1 MSFLEY
7 LKSDEEKL
15 DLSYRYTVNGEYGAY
30 FECIDDLVSFS
41 PEKIVMLVKRRK
53 LVVTGEK
60 LSVLK
65 YYLKDVYITGKVK
78 KVETENV

>member
-41 PEKIVMLVKRRK
+41 PEKIVMLVKR
-53 LVVTGEK
+53 
-60 LSVLK
+60 
-65 YYLKDVYITGKVK
+65 K
-78 KVETENV
+78 KNFQL